1 MSCYDNLTG
10 GFKKNCD
17 RPIKS
22 GLRSKGLIMN
32 VDDIQEWINS
42 GAANQFLPV
51 LKAGKI
57 ALPIEVIGAQ
67 PFNGTN
73 VASAPD
79 DFTRDYT
86 KTVVFNIPESGSAAA
101 LRVEQLTKSE
111 AGFVIVVEGK
121 DAGGDLNG
129 NFIIFGK
136 DEPLLCTVAKDYVAG
151 VSAPV
156 ITATSRERGYE
167 NFLFHTDLSN
177 TKTTFDTLYAGDLT
191 KRIYF
196 LEIIVTPDV
205 STTVRV
211 TLVHGQAP
219 EAASYTLG
227 FFLVTAVLVP
237 GTEQIGY
244 FKIVPTVSQLSGSVE
259 IDTTSYVDEGD
270 AYMMHASLVENA
282 AETVGAP
289 VYFSASAYLNL
300 QEVAPV

>member
-73 VASAPD
+73 VASAAD

-111 AGFVIVVEGK
+111 SGFVIVVEGK

-167 NFLFHTDLSN
+167 NFLFHTDLST
-177 TKTTFDTLYAGDLT
+177 TKTTFDALYAGDLT
-191 KRIYF
+191 KRVYFIENIIDDTTGSVSVKINRVYGSEELAGHGYKLLTSAVNESVLSAAASIKTPTEDEMNGISNINMGVGDDPDIYF
-196 LEIIVTPDV
+196 ISSVLFLDGNESAFPLRFTAISCSNMNSV
-205 STTVRV
+205 S
-211 TLVHGQAP
+211 
-219 EAASYTLG
+219 
-227 FFLVTAVLVP
+227 
-237 GTEQIGY
+237 
-244 FKIVPTVSQLSGSVE
+244 
-259 IDTTSYVDEGD
+259 
-270 AYMMHASLVENA
+270 
-282 AETVGAP
+282 
-289 VYFSASAYLNL
+289 
-300 QEVAPV
+300 

>member
-22 GLRSKGLIMN
+22 GLRSKGFGMN

-42 GAANQFLPV
+42 GSANQFLPV
-51 LKAGKI
+51 LKAGKT
-57 ALPIEVIGAQ
+57 AFPIEVIGAQ

-73 VASAPD
+73 VASAAD

-101 LRVEQLTKSE
+101 LRIEQLTKSE

-167 NFLFHTDLSN
+167 NFLFHTDLAT

-196 LEIIVTPDV
+196 VTPVVDSTLGGV
-205 STTVRV
+205 SATV
-211 TLVHGQAP
+211 TLVFGSAP
-219 EAASYTLG
+219 ETALYTLIFFGVYTDTASTFAALVTPTVSDLAGTASVSSG
-227 FFLVTAVLVP
+227 FTDVDVDAYAVTAVLFLTSD
-237 GTEQIGY
+237 GTQR
-244 FKIVPTVSQLSGSVE
+244 FSGSIFSE
-259 IDTTSYVDEGD
+259 LGSIT
-270 AYMMHASLVENA
+270 A
-282 AETVGAP
+282 A
-289 VYFSASAYLNL
+289 
-300 QEVAPV
+300 

>member
-22 GLRSKGLIMN
+22 GLRSNGLIMN

-73 VASAPD
+73 VASAAD

-167 NFLFHTDLSN
+167 NFLFHTDLAT
-177 TKTTFDTLYAGDLT
+177 TKTTFDTLYAGDLDR
-191 KRIYF
+191 RIYW
-196 LEIIVTPDV
+196 LELSVDDGGYLNLRYV
-205 STTVRV
+205 
-211 TLVHGQAP
+211 LVHGSVP
-219 EAASYTLG
+219 ESTPGYSVV
-227 FFLVTAVLVP
+227 VTSITTTPDA
-237 GTEQIGY
+237 TA
-244 FKIVPTVSQLSGSVE
+244 IVPSQADLSGDETVSLIMSV
-259 IDTTSYVDEGD
+259 TPT
-270 AYMMHASLVENA
+270 AY
-282 AETVGAP
+282 
-289 VYFSASAYLNL
+289 FASAVMVLDADETQKFYAFSSAGVSDIN
-300 QEVAPV
+300 VA

>member
-73 VASAPD
+73 VASAAD

-156 ITATSRERGYE
+156 ITATSRERAYE
-167 NFLFHTDLSN
+167 NFLFHTDLST

-191 KRIYF
+191 NRVYF
-196 LEIIVTPDV
+196 IENIIDGSTGNVSVKINRVYGSDATIGHGYKLLTSVANESILAAGATVKTPTADEMNGISNVNMGVGDGPDV
-205 STTVRV
+205 YFVSSVLFIAENETTSIPVR
-211 TLVHGQAP
+211 
-219 EAASYTLG
+219 
-227 FFLVTAVLVP
+227 FTAVSCSDMNN
-237 GTEQIGY
+237 I
-244 FKIVPTVSQLSGSVE
+244 S
-259 IDTTSYVDEGD
+259 
-270 AYMMHASLVENA
+270 
-282 AETVGAP
+282 
-289 VYFSASAYLNL
+289 
-300 QEVAPV
+300 

>member
-42 GAANQFLPV
+42 RSANQFLPV
-51 LKAGKI
+51 LKAGKT
-57 ALPIEVIGAQ
+57 AFPIEVIGAQ

-73 VASAPD
+73 VASAAD

-101 LRVEQLTKSE
+101 LRIEQLTKSE

-167 NFLFHTDLSN
+167 NFLFHTDLAT

-196 LEIIVTPDV
+196 VTPVVDDA
-205 STTVRV
+205 SGAISATV
-211 TLVHGQAP
+211 TLAFGTAP
-219 EAASYTLG
+219 STLAYNLLFFGVSEDTSSPFAVAVTPTVQNLAGTASVDSGVAVMNPSIYA
-227 FFLVTAVLVP
+227 VTAVLFLDTD
-237 GTEQIGY
+237 GTERFY
-244 FKIVPTVSQLSGSVE
+244 GSCFRGLDSVQ
-259 IDTTSYVDEGD
+259 
-270 AYMMHASLVENA
+270 
-282 AETVGAP
+282 P
-289 VYFSASAYLNL
+289 
-300 QEVAPV
+300 

>member
-73 VASAPD
+73 VASAAD

-167 NFLFHTDLSN
+167 NFLFHTDLST

-191 KRIYF
+191 KRIYYLTLSKDVDDNIF
-196 LEIIVTPDV
+196 VNIKLTYGSVPSSTDYKILTTEVSTIATPTAALITPSVGNLSGDADV
-205 STTVRV
+205 STTI
-211 TLVHGQAP
+211 TLSTD
-219 EAASYTLG
+219 ES
-227 FFLVTAVLVP
+227 AVVSCIMFNSLKESLEDF
-237 GTEQIGY
+237 TERY
-244 FKIVPTVSQLSGSVE
+244 LANLIVGKLSLLS
-259 IDTTSYVDEGD
+259 
-270 AYMMHASLVENA
+270 
-282 AETVGAP
+282 
-289 VYFSASAYLNL
+289 
-300 QEVAPV
+300 

>member
-42 GAANQFLPV
+42 GSANQFLPV

-57 ALPIEVIGAQ
+57 ALPIEVIGTQ

-73 VASAPD
+73 VASAAD

-136 DEPLLCTVAKDYVAG
+136 DEPLLYTVAKDYVAG

-167 NFLFHTDLSN
+167 NFLFHTDLAT
-177 TKTTFDTLYAGDLT
+177 TKTTFDTL
-191 KRIYF
+191 
-196 LEIIVTPDV
+196 
-205 STTVRV
+205 
-211 TLVHGQAP
+211 
-219 EAASYTLG
+219 
-227 FFLVTAVLVP
+227 
-237 GTEQIGY
+237 
-244 FKIVPTVSQLSGSVE
+244 
-259 IDTTSYVDEGD
+259 
-270 AYMMHASLVENA
+270 
-282 AETVGAP
+282 
-289 VYFSASAYLNL
+289 
-300 QEVAPV
+300 